1 MKKPLLAA
9 SLSMLTA
16 LLISGCATLFSST
29 TQVVKFESYPS
40 GAELYIDGNLVGK
53 TPIEVEIKKETFHNY
68 TYQFRLEGYVTF
80 QQRLIKELN
89 KTALFN
95 TVMWPSWATDAL
107 TGAMIE
113 FSPANYYVELKPRS
127 SALRDQPDALKRL
140 YTASNFLNI
149 KEDIAH
155 GSGQNTAA
163 IAKMYHLSDDQ
174 TETFEKLMKDQGQY
188 LISLESTTELVAA
201 IEALTIKAKAK
212 AKEQA
217 SKQDSTQ
224 TINAQTINI

>member
-1 MKKPLLAA
+1 MKKSLFAA
-9 SLSMLTA
+9 SLSVLTV

-53 TPIEVEIKKETFHNY
+53 TPIEVEMKKETFHNY
-68 TYQFRLEGYVTF
+68 TYQFRLEGYVTY
-80 QQRLIKELN
+80 QQRLTKELN

-113 FSPANYYVELKPRS
+113 FSPANYYVELKPRN
-127 SALRDQPDALKRL
+127 SALRDQPDSLKRL
-140 YTASNFLNI
+140 YTASNFLHI
-149 KEDIAH
+149 KEDIAQ
-155 GSGQNTAA
+155 GSGQNTTA
-163 IAKMYHLSDDQ
+163 IAKMYHLTDEQ
-174 TETFEKLMKDQGQY
+174 TKVFEKLMKNQGQS
-188 LISLESTTELVAA
+188 LISLESTTELVTA

-212 AKEQA
+212 AKAQA
-217 SKQDSTQ
+217 STQNNTQ
-224 TINAQTINI
+224 TINI